1 MSEQK
6 RLNSYRAK
14 MEFMILAHTQE
25 EAVELLADM
34 VANLNKFDDLALVKG
49 EME

>member
-1 MSEQK
+1 MTEQK

-14 MEFMILAHTQE
+14 LDFTILAHTQE
-25 EAVELLADM
+25 EAEELLRDLAK
-34 VANLNKFDDLALVKG
+34 NLNRFDDLALVEG

>member
-1 MSEQK
+1 MTEQK

-14 MEFMILAHTQE
+14 LDFTILAHTQE
-25 EAVELLADM
+25 EAEQLLLDLAK
-34 VANLNKFDDLALVKG
+34 NLNRFDDLALVKG